1 MKPLHL
7 LIAVFALLTSETKG
21 DTIEEL
27 YSASSTN
34 PVDATWLI
42 TNPSFETGDET
53 GWTLIGKDPEG
64 NDEFKTRDYGM
75 SGKDG
80 LYLMNAYQW
89 WSSSLSVR
97 QVVNNVPSGVYEI
110 SAVVATWEG
119 RNVWFTANSNTVNT
133 TGINDGT
140 GISVSIALTIS
151 IEQTLDIS
159 AGSTGRWWETGHEG
173 EIQTFF
179 KLDDVRLTC
188 KGLYLN
194 GMAKPLPNDNTTL
207 LTADQWYYYD
217 APYPTQYWLRGN
229 IEGMI
234 YSSDGMSFPNEATTQ
249 PVEHIMTFP
258 KGRVYFKT
266 TRNDAI
272 LIIDMKRELQQDS
285 FTAVALNVD
294 GLPQRILTYDLNED
308 GPGED
313 GTKLISQYLAGKGY
327 DFIGASEDFNYH
339 GSLMTAL
346 SDDYNSGTV
355 RKTLSVGGFLSGGFP
370 FDTDGLNLIWKKGTI
385 TASNESWTRW
395 TSVADT
401 DGNQYVKKGFRHYD
415 MTVGEGMVMD
425 VYVLHMD
432 AGDTDDAIGSREA
445 QWRQLAVAINNADAS
460 RPKVVIGDTN
470 SRWTREDIKTNFIDL
485 LINCTFSDVWVELCR
500 DNIPPTTAMGDLT
513 DQSDPTNYANYE
525 VVDKIIYINPKS
537 DNTMQLSPNS
547 FRIEQDYTYGNVQ
560 GNDDTKPLGDHKPVV
575 VEFTCIKSGD
585 VKSILGDVDMDGLV
599 NITDVT
605 ALVEIVLGQDNT
617 LPYQFDHLAAD
628 VNMDGKI
635 SIVDVTALI
644 DIILKQ

>member
-1 MKPLHL
+1 MKPRHL
-7 LIAVFALLTSETKG
+7 LIAAFALLASETMG
-21 DTIEEL
+21 DTIEQL

-53 GWTLIGKDPEG
+53 GWTLIGRNPDNTE
-64 NDEFKTRDYGM
+64 EFKATNKYSM
-75 SGKDG
+75 SNMDG
-80 LYLMNAYQW
+80 QYLMNAYQW
-89 WSSSLSVR
+89 WSSSIGIR
-97 QVVNNVPSGVYEI
+97 QVVEDVPSGVYEI
-110 SAVVATWEG
+110 SAVVCTWEG
-119 RNVWFTANSNTVNT
+119 RYVWFSANEHTLNTA
-133 TGINDGT
+133 GINDGT
-140 GISVSIALTIS
+140 GIPVSIPLTIG

-159 AGSTGRWWETGHEG
+159 AGSTGAWWEAGHDG
-173 EIQTFF
+173 ETQTFF
-179 KLDDVRLTC
+179 KLDDVRLKC

-229 IEGMI
+229 IDGMV
-234 YSSDGMSFPNEATTQ
+234 YSTDGMSFPNEAATQ

-266 TRNDAI
+266 TRNDAT
-272 LIIDMKRELQQDS
+272 LIIDTERDLQQDS

-294 GLPQRILTYDLNED
+294 GLPQKILGIITINED
-308 GPGED
+308 GPGSD
-313 GTKLISQYLAGKGY
+313 GTKLISQYLARKGY
-327 DFIGASEDFNYH
+327 DFIGVSEDFNYH

-346 SDDYNSGTV
+346 SNEYNSGTV
-355 RKTLSVGGFLSGGFP
+355 RATLSLNDFSYP
-370 FDTDGLNLIWKKGTI
+370 FDTDGLNLIWKKNHVA
-385 TASNESWTRW
+385 ASNESWTRW
-395 TSVADT
+395 NETTST

-415 MTVGEGMVMD
+415 MTVAGNMVMD

-432 AGDTDDAIGSREA
+432 AGDAISSRES
-445 QWRQLAVAINNADAS
+445 QWRQLADAINNADAS

-470 SRWTREDIKTNFIDL
+470 SRWTREDIKTNFMNRL
-485 LINCTFSDVWVELCR
+485 NNFNVSDVWVELCR
-500 DNIPPTTAMGDLT
+500 DNIAPTTAMDALT

-525 VVDKIIYINPKS
+525 VVDKIIYINPKG

-617 LPYQFDHLAAD
+617 PPYQFDHLAAD

-644 DIILKQ
+644 EIILKQ